1 MFEKFLTRPISCVL
15 RCISYK
21 YYVISGIA
29 HLGMCLGALPSRR
42 NHVAIVVHRLLRG
55 LSGHPFRR
63 LSADDFL
70 SWRSVEKDDINGDG
84 EVFDNLQ
91 SKLEH

>member
-1 MFEKFLTRPISCVL
+1 MS
-15 RCISYK
+15 RCPAKPFVFVCWATNY
-21 YYVISGIA
+21 A
-29 HLGMCLGALPSRR
+29 HLGMCVGALPSRR